1 MAVMDTV
8 AEHISRVLGTDHDDE
23 ETELHEP
30 LKSPLETKGLPQ
42 PRGKKKPSSTMAVC
56 IILVRGVRGQQRD
69 GGVGSFSLG
78 FLVAGLRAPPRLT
91 ACAPAEPD
99 CSAGRR
105 QVFVL
110 VGLSVFIAS
119 AKMAI
124 DQDSASVAIDHAQMN
139 DLKNI
144 IKKQVKHS
152 MAPAIKMQ
160 KRAVKARKT
169 DTGEVEHLEH
179 QV

>member
-1 MAVMDTV
+1 M
-8 AEHISRVLGTDHDDE
+8 
-23 ETELHEP
+23 
-30 LKSPLETKGLPQ
+30 
-42 PRGKKKPSSTMAVC
+42 PSM
-56 IILVRGVRGQQRD
+56 
-69 GGVGSFSLG
+69 G
-78 FLVAGLRAPPRLT
+78 FLVASPRMRPHLPPRT
-91 ACAPAEPD
+91 PATHD

-119 AKMAI
+119 ATMAI

-169 DTGEVEHLEH
+169 DTGEVQNLEH

>member
-1 MAVMDTV
+1 MAP
-8 AEHISRVLGTDHDDE
+8 AARHE
-23 ETELHEP
+23 EALICHGRLYNP
-30 LKSPLETKGLPQ
+30 GAW
-42 PRGKKKPSSTMAVC
+42 RGAGWVPSM
-56 IILVRGVRGQQRD
+56 
-69 GGVGSFSLG
+69 G
-78 FLVAGLRAPPRLT
+78 FLVAGPRVRPRLPPRAP
-91 ACAPAEPD
+91 AAHD
-99 CSAGRR
+99 CSAVRR

-169 DTGEVEHLEH
+169 DTGEVQNLEH

>member
-1 MAVMDTV
+1 MAP
-8 AEHISRVLGTDHDDE
+8 AARQE
-23 ETELHEP
+23 EAFIRHRRLYH
-30 LKSPLETKGLPQ
+30 
-42 PRGKKKPSSTMAVC
+42 RGAW
-56 IILVRGVRGQQRD
+56 RGVGWLP
-69 GGVGSFSLG
+69 SLG
-78 FLVAGLRAPPRLT
+78 ILVAGPCVRPRLH
-91 ACAPAEPD
+91 ACAPAAPD

-169 DTGEVEHLEH
+169 DTGEVQNLEH